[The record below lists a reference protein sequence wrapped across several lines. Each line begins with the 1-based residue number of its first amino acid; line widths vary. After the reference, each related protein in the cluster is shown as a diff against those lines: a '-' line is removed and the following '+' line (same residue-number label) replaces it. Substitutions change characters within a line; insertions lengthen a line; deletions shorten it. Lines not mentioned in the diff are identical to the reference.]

1 MQTYIIY
8 NINNIFHNNIQSI
21 CEKYKNRILDDL
33 YLFTLVDKSI
43 IIDVE
48 NYDKIEK
55 TESNFILICNN
66 GVNEEK
72 IKSTIN
78 GKIEYV
84 QRMNAC
90 NIYEVK
96 MDV

>member
-1 MQTYIIY
+1 MPIIY
-8 NINNIFHNNIQSI
+8 VFNTK
-21 CEKYKNRILDDL
+21 ENRILDDL

-96 MDV
+96 GCIIY